1 MTSQGTND
9 YYRGL
14 VEELVKLSVE
24 TEWVEFKHNRA
35 DPEEIGEY
43 ISALANSAALVN
55 KVHAYVLWGIDDE
68 SHEIIGTGFRYKNAK
83 AGNEELEN
91 WLLKLLTP
99 KIRFDFHE
107 LNINGNTVCLLEV
120 ETAKRQPV
128 QFKG

>member
-9 YYRGL
+9 YHRGL

-55 KVHAYVLWGIDDE
+55 KVHA
-68 SHEIIGTGFRYKNAK
+68 
-83 AGNEELEN
+83 
-91 WLLKLLTP
+91 
-99 KIRFDFHE
+99 
-107 LNINGNTVCLLEV
+107 
-120 ETAKRQPV
+120 
-128 QFKG
+128 